1 MTIQDQAALPSVDPA
16 EGDPQVTAATQG
28 YRLGDDFEQL
38 KNARIMMID
47 DEPITMDAV
56 QAFLEEAG
64 YRNFVLL
71 DDSTRGMQQLRVQ
84 RPDVLLLDVMMPE
97 VSGFDILGML
107 RKEPEFAHLP
117 VIILTSSSDAAT
129 KLQALDLGATD
140 FLSKPVDPSEL
151 ALRVRN
157 TLGAKAYQDQLAY
170 YDILTNLPN
179 RRLFMDR
186 AEWAIER
193 ARRADAKVALLH
205 VVFDGFKRVVDTLG
219 PKAGDEVLK
228 QVAQRLT
235 KNVRRADV
243 VGHESTDAES
253 WVDVFR
259 VGSADFTVLAPSV
272 RIIADAA
279 VIGRRLIDVMREP
292 LDADGNEVYLTPSIG
307 VSGYPDDGLDTAM
320 LLKRAVGA
328 SSQALAQGGGRLQFY
343 SAKMNQMSL
352 RRLRMEAELR
362 RAVEHCEFRLLYQPK
377 VEVAS
382 GRIIGAEALLRWPKN
397 DGEIIPPADFIPV
410 AEETGMI
417 LPIGKFVLD
426 EACRQIARWRDE
438 GIDIQLSVNIS
449 ARQFFDTDLVSVL
462 RGVLGETG
470 VEPARLVLEMTESL
484 LMDRVELVIATL
496 RELRGLGVQ
505 VSIDDFGTGYSS
517 LAYLKRFKVD
527 EVKIDRTFVTDVAIS
542 REDRALIK
550 AVTYLSHKL
559 GARVCAE
566 GVETPEQLAFLA
578 KVNCN
583 EYQGFLCSRPVPPQ
597 AFAALYRQ
605 EPVPEGTRS

>member
-1 MTIQDQAALPSVDPA
+1 MTKQEQAALASIDPA
-16 EGDPQVTAATQG
+16 DEGSQERAAIQG

-71 DDSTRGMQQLRVQ
+71 DDSTRAMQQLRVQ
-84 RPDVLLLDVMMPE
+84 RPDVLLLDVMMPL

-170 YDILTNLPN
+170 YDILTKLPN

-193 ARRADAKVALLH
+193 ARRADIKLAMLH
-205 VVFDGFKRVVDTLG
+205 LVFDGFKRVVDTLG
-219 PKAGDEVLK
+219 PKTGDEVLK

-235 KNVRRADV
+235 KNIRGADV
-243 VGHESTDAES
+243 VGHDPMDAES
-253 WVDVFR
+253 WIDVFR

-272 RIIADAA
+272 RSITDAA
-279 VIGRRLIDVMREP
+279 TIGQRLIEAMREP
-292 LDADGNEVYLTPSIG
+292 LDADGNEIYLSPSIG
-307 VSGYPDDGLDTAM
+307 VAGYPDDGLDTGT

-328 SSQALAQGGGRLQFY
+328 SSQALAQGSGRLQFY
-343 SAKMNQMSL
+343 SAEMNQLSL
-352 RRLRMEAELR
+352 RRLRMEGELR
-362 RAVEHCEFRLLYQPK
+362 RAVEQCEFRLLYQPK
-377 VEVAS
+377 VDVAS
-382 GRIIGAEALLRWPKN
+382 GRIIGAEALLRWPRKG
-397 DGEIIPPADFIPV
+397 GEMVPPGDFIPV

-417 LPIGKFVLD
+417 LSIGELVLG
-426 EACRQIARWRDE
+426 EACRQLARWRDE
-438 GIDIQLSVNIS
+438 GIDVQLSVNIS
-449 ARQFFDTDLVSVL
+449 TRQFFDVDMVSMVQRIL
-462 RGVLGETG
+462 AETA

-484 LMDRVELVIATL
+484 LMDRVELAISTM
-496 RELRGLGVQ
+496 RELHALGVKI
-505 VSIDDFGTGYSS
+505 SIDDFGTGYSS
-517 LAYLKRFKVD
+517 LAYLKRFKVN
-527 EVKIDRTFVTDVAIS
+527 EVKIDRSFIKDVVSS

-566 GVETPEQLAFLA
+566 GVETPDQLAFLG
-578 KVNCN
+578 KVNCD

-597 AFAALYRQ
+597 AFAALCRQ
-605 EPVPEGTRS
+605 AAAAKGPES